1 MSQAQVPAA
10 EARSPGPVLLSV
22 AGGKGPG
29 GTPGA
34 SDTVACGPGLRE
46 DRRAMPSPEIIK
58 SRFWPVIHYN
68 ITAMAAPQGLQTL
81 RQDLPGLGPGEGWG
95 WCGETPGQQ
104 KALPQRHPHRK
115 KCLGHFV
122 MVTGSLVEPGLCIR
136 PCGTQW

>member
-29 GTPGA
+29 GTPRA

-46 DRRAMPSPEIIK
+46 DRRAMTSPEIIE
-58 SRFWPVIHYN
+58 SRFWPVIHYD

-81 RQDLPGLGPGEGWG
+81 RQDRSMKWG
-95 WCGETPGQQ
+95 
-104 KALPQRHPHRK
+104 KLSR
-115 KCLGHFV
+115 
-122 MVTGSLVEPGLCIR
+122 GSSLNPLLREQLLASSFDVGRTDRI
-136 PCGTQW
+136 

>member
-29 GTPGA
+29 GTPRA

-46 DRRAMPSPEIIK
+46 DRRAMTSPEIIE
-58 SRFWPVIHYN
+58 SRFWPVIHYD

-81 RQDLPGLGPGEGWG
+81 RQDRSSCAQLLLIILFPEFRSEQAPSQKPAP
-95 WCGETPGQQ
+95 TP
-104 KALPQRHPHRK
+104 
-115 KCLGHFV
+115 V
-122 MVTGSLVEPGLCIR
+122 
-136 PCGTQW
+136 